1 MKFTNTNTMSYR
13 VYWQWTTVN
22 EWQVCWQVKTQVT
35 EQVNWQVSG
44 QINPIKYKIHQE
56 TKK

>member
-1 MKFTNTNTMSYR
+1 MKFTNTNTMSYK

-22 EWQVCWQVKTQVT
+22 NWQASLQVKDQVK
-35 EQVNWQVSG
+35 EQVKWQVSG
-44 QINPIKYKIHQE
+44 QIDQAFYKIHQE

>member
-1 MKFTNTNTMSYR
+1 MSYR